1 MSDESV
7 REPHIADCKKL
18 AQYMVTDPETGLE
31 ACGFCQKVYK
41 GSQSSVRKQNLTDHI
56 YSVHLKVK
64 RHKCRL
70 CDAKFSSKS
79 GLFNHMKS
87 KHPEENDKKL
97 QVKKENDFFEDSN
110 DVKNVE
116 KSHLYEKSDDIT
128 IDDIDPFKV
137 RNIWFLSPLVL
148 SK

>member
-1 MSDESV
+1 MSESV
-7 REPHIADCKKL
+7 REPHTKKL

-64 RHKCRL
+64 RHKCRF
-70 CDAKFSSKS
+70 CDNKFSSKS
-79 GLFNHMKS
+79 GLFNHVKS

-97 QVKKENDFFEDSN
+97 QVKKENDFFEGSN
-110 DVKNVE
+110 DIKNVE
-116 KSHLYEKSDDIT
+116 KSHLYEEKSDDIT

-137 RNIWFLSPLVL
+137 RSIWFLSPLVL